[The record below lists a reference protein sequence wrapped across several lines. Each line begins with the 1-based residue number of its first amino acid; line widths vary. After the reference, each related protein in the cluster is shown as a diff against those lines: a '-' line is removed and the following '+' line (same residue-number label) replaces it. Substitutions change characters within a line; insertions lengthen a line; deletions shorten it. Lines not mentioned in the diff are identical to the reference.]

1 MRVARRY
8 ILGLVLVFAITVG
21 APVVLSGLHAPD
33 ASAVRSLFVDDVA
46 AQLCTSIGGSGGD
59 ATAGDGGAGAIGGA
73 GGSGGDG
80 GAGGAGNASGNVSSP
95 ITDSANGGAGGAGG
109 AGGNA
114 TGGVAGSATIGDCIG
129 AIGGDGGSGG
139 DAASASGD
147 GGRGGNG
154 NGGLA
159 ILQNRIT
166 TTATSETSLSLSNSP
181 TGDISHEMTIIIEDT
196 DETVVINN
204 AGNPGSTGIHMLN
217 VGAASHAVNT
227 GGITSSA
234 DASGSGGDGGNSGDA
249 TSTSGDGGSGS

>member
-73 GGSGGDG
+73 GGSGGD
-80 GAGGAGNASGNVSSP
+80 
-95 ITDSANGGAGGAGG
+95 GGAGGAGG